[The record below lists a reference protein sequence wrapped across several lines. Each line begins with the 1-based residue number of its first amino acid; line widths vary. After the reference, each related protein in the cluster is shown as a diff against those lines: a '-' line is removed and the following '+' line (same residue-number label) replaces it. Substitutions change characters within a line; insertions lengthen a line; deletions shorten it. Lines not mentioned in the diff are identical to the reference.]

1 MHIKTKLQ
9 LGLGFIF
16 LLITLICGIC
26 IFYVNTLAGVSKLII
41 KDNYETIAY
50 SRNMLV
56 DLNALDSIT
65 QTQRKSDFMKN
76 LKAQENNITEPGEA
90 EKTAHLRLLTE
101 RYFSINDSAIAS
113 VALNAADSNK
123 NTIYLMQ
130 KDLYGLMELNMK
142 AIVRKN
148 QHAERTAEN
157 AIIFVSVTC
166 TICFLLAF
174 TFIVNFP
181 GYIANPVK
189 ELTMGIQ
196 EIARRNYSLRLH
208 YQEND
213 EFGQLAESF
222 NEMAYKLDEFEHSN
236 LAKIVFEKKRVE
248 TIIRNMSDMIIG
260 LDEND
265 RILFANPVACNLL
278 GVKEIDMITVY
289 APDFALKNDLFR
301 TLIRDQADKAI
312 KIFADN
318 KESYFSKETLE
329 IKNADTVLGK
339 VILLKNITKFQE
351 LDKAKTNFIAT
362 ISHELKTPISSI
374 KLSLKLLSDERI
386 GHLNQEQ
393 QQLIANIKED
403 SQRLLTIT
411 GELLDL
417 AQVETGHIQLNIQST
432 DPQAILDYSL
442 EAVKIP
448 ARQKQVNI
456 QVDLAQNMPLI
467 LADQEKTAWVL
478 INLLSNALRYS
489 PEKGN
494 IMLTIE
500 ETEKQVEFSVLD
512 FGKGIEEQY
521 RKLIFDRFFRVPSEI
536 NFEKNGN
543 GLGLSISKDFIESQ
557 GGSIGVESTV
567 DQGSRFWF
575 ALNKA

>member
-1 MHIKTKLQ
+1 MNIKTKLQ
-9 LGLGFIF
+9 LGFGFLF
-16 LLITLICGIC
+16 LLVMLICGIS
-26 IFYVNTLAGVSKLII
+26 IFYINHLASASKLII

-50 SRNMLV
+50 SRNMLI
-56 DLNALDSIT
+56 DLSTVPGKNKKLQA
-65 QTQRKSDFMKN
+65 KDFTVN
-76 LKAQENNITEPGEA
+76 LKGQENNITEPGEA
-90 EKTAHLRLLTE
+90 EVTAHLHLLADK
-101 RYFSINDSAIAS
+101 YFSSTDSS
-113 VALNAADSNK
+113 AA
-123 NTIYLMQ
+123 TVHLLQ
-130 KDLYGLMELNMK
+130 QDLYELMRLNMK
-142 AIVRKN
+142 AIERKN
-148 QHAERTAEN
+148 LNAQNTAGN
-157 AIIFVSVTC
+157 AIIFVSITSA
-166 TICFLLAF
+166 ICFLLAF

-189 ELTMGIQ
+189 ELTLGIQ
-196 EIARRNYSLRLH
+196 EIARRNYSQRLH

-222 NEMAYKLDEFEHSN
+222 NQMAYKLDEFEHSN

-260 LDEND
+260 LDEKD

-278 GVKEIDMITVY
+278 GVKEIDMIALY

-301 TLIRDQADKAI
+301 NLIRDQADKVI

-329 IKNADTVLGK
+329 VKNEDTVLGK

-374 KLSLKLLSDERI
+374 KLSLKLLADERI
-386 GHLNQEQ
+386 GHMNKEQ
-393 QQLIANIKED
+393 LQLIGNIKED
-403 SQRLLTIT
+403 SQRLLSIT

-417 AQVETGHIQLNIQST
+417 AQVETGHIQLNIQSS
-432 DPQAILDYSL
+432 DPRAILDYSL

-448 ARQKQVNI
+448 AQQKQVTIKVEIAENTP
-456 QVDLAQNMPLI
+456 AI
-467 LADQEKTAWVL
+467 LADPEKTAWVL

-489 PEKGN
+489 AEKGQ
-494 IMLTIE
+494 ILVHIK
-500 ETEKQVEFSVLD
+500 ETTKQVEFSVLD

-536 NFEKNGN
+536 NFEKNGS

-557 GGSIGVESTV
+557 GGTIGVESTV
-567 DQGSRFWF
+567 DEGSRFF
-575 ALNKA
+575 FYLNKV

>member
-56 DLNALDSIT
+56 DLNALGTMT
-65 QTQRKSDFMKN
+65 QIDRKSDFMKN
-76 LKAQENNITEPGEA
+76 LTAQENNITEPGEA
-90 EKTAHLRLLTE
+90 EMTAHLRLLAE
-101 RYFSINDSAIAS
+101 RYYNIADSLIAPVS
-113 VALNAADSNK
+113 VNAADSHK
-123 NTIYLMQ
+123 TTIYLMQ
-130 KDLYGLMELNMK
+130 QDLYSLMELNMK

-148 QHAERTAEN
+148 QHAERTAGN
-157 AIIFVSVTC
+157 AIIFVSITC

-196 EIARRNYSLRLH
+196 EIARRNYSQRLH

-278 GVKEIDMITVY
+278 GVKEIDMIAVY

-301 TLIRDQADKAI
+301 TLIRNQADKVI

-329 IKNADTVLGK
+329 IKNADALLGK

-386 GHLNQEQ
+386 GYLNQEQ
-393 QQLIANIKED
+393 QQLIGNIKED

-432 DPQAILDYSL
+432 DPRAILEYSL

-448 ARQKQVNI
+448 ARQKQVTV
-456 QVDLAQNMPLI
+456 QVDLAPNMPLI

-494 IMLTIE
+494 IMLTIK

-536 NFEKNGN
+536 NFEKNGS

-575 ALNKA
+575 ALNKT

>member
-301 TLIRDQADKAI
+301 TLIRDQADKVI

-456 QVDLAQNMPLI
+456 QIDLAQNMPLI